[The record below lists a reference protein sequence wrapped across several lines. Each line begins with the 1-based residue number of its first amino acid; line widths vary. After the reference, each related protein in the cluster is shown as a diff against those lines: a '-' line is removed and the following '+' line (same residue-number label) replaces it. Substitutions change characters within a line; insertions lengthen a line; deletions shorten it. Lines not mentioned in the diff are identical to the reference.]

1 MHFYCL
7 RNRESKFFFFF
18 NDTATTE
25 IYTLSLHDALPIS
38 SLSILPMSILR
49 ARREAIMSTRP
60 VARFS
65 FRSRAIETRPWT
77 FSIGSALIA
86 RSPVTRA
93 PVGAIFALMLRV
105 TLGRHGLVHPRRQH
119 FQVDQF
125 VEFDRGVR
133 HECSLPQGENK
144 NQRVVEFGCA
154 ILANSFTCG
163 AAARG
168 VSVALQQFLWLRKRL
183 RKRSRTSSSNSSG

>member
-1 MHFYCL
+1 
-7 RNRESKFFFFF
+7 
-18 NDTATTE
+18 
-25 IYTLSLHDALPIS
+25 
-38 SLSILPMSILR
+38 
-49 ARREAIMSTRP
+49 MSTRP

-144 NQRVVEFGCA
+144 TSALSNLVAQFWPILLLAVRQRVG
-154 ILANSFTCG
+154 
-163 AAARG
+163 
-168 VSVALQQFLWLRKRL
+168 
-183 RKRSRTSSSNSSG
+183 